1 MWSGNTEVE
10 PGSVA
15 GLILS
20 TSTVRGSPQ
29 VELMRVCSIWLA
41 LLHLVKVPCNR
52 RPDTFGKGHCSYC
65 DYEASHWRTRKFWIP
80 RVVVEPINVLRI
92 CPWCWLTWIEVG
104 IYGYFSKCHSAF
116 SSYASPRGIL
126 PRRILWGSTTDCSH
140 SDTPTTSFNVAV
152 ETLVRKYARDD
163 TDQLRPSRS
172 SSLNIGIQSLDY
184 IIHTCG

>member
-80 RVVVEPINVLRI
+80 RVVVEPNVLRI

-104 IYGYFSKCHSAF
+104 IYGDFSKCHSAF

-152 ETLVRKYARDD
+152 ETFAIWWGNIYARDD
-163 TDQLRPSRS
+163 TDQLRPSS
-172 SSLNIGIQSLDY
+172 
-184 IIHTCG
+184 

>member
-1 MWSGNTEVE
+1 MS
-10 PGSVA
+10 
-15 GLILS
+15 
-20 TSTVRGSPQ
+20 
-29 VELMRVCSIWLA
+29 VCSIWLA

-80 RVVVEPINVLRI
+80 RVVVEPNVLRI

-104 IYGYFSKCHSAF
+104 IYGDFSKCHSAF

-152 ETLVRKYARDD
+152 ETFAIWWGNTHVMTLISYAPLDLALWISGFKAW
-163 TDQLRPSRS
+163 TILYIPVAKTAVI
-172 SSLNIGIQSLDY
+172 SLATQTRTTVSHARFCCPLY
-184 IIHTCG
+184 F